1 MSSLKKMKRTTL
13 IILSLFI
20 FLASCSDKLDKT
32 KPTRENIT
40 ESVYASGIVKS
51 KNQYKVFSLA
61 NGLIDKILVSE
72 GDLVKKG
79 DVLIR
84 LVNTS
89 TELNTE
95 NAKLSADYA
104 AVAANSEKLDELK
117 ISIEMARNKMEND
130 NLLYQKQKNLWAERI
145 GTQNELDL
153 KELNAKSSTNAYN
166 TAKLR
171 FTNLQKQIN
180 FQAKQSQK
188 SLELAQKS
196 NNDFSI
202 RSDINGK
209 VYQLLM
215 ETGEMVNTLS
225 PVAIIGDDAAF
236 LLELQVDEY
245 DINRVKIG
253 QKIAM
258 SMDSYKGQVFQ
269 CLVSKINPIMNE
281 RTKSFTI
288 EASFIEPPK
297 TLYPNLTCE
306 ANIIIQQKTKSITIP
321 RAYLL
326 EGNYVYLEKDKK
338 TKVVTG
344 LKDYQKVE
352 ILGGI
357 TTNDYIYKPI
367 E

>member
-1 MSSLKKMKRTTL
+1 
-13 IILSLFI
+13 
-20 FLASCSDKLDKT
+20 
-32 KPTRENIT
+32 
-40 ESVYASGIVKS
+40 VGIEV
-51 KNQYKVFSLA
+51 
-61 NGLIDKILVSE
+61 
-72 GDLVKKG
+72 
-79 DVLIR
+79 
-84 LVNTS
+84 
-89 TELNTE
+89 
-95 NAKLSADYA
+95 
-104 AVAANSEKLDELK
+104 
-117 ISIEMARNKMEND
+117 ARNKMDND
-130 NLLYQKQKNLWAERI
+130 DLLYQKQKNLWAEQI
-145 GTQNELDL
+145 GTKNELEL
-153 KELNAKSSTNAYN
+153 KELTAKSSRNAFN
-166 TAKLR
+166 SARLR
-171 FTNLQKQIN
+171 YTNLQKQIN
-180 FQAKQSQK
+180 FQAKQAQK
-188 SLELAQKS
+188 VLELAQKT

-202 RSDINGK
+202 KSDIDGK

-215 ETGEMVNTLS
+215 EEGEMVNSLS
-225 PVAIIGDDAAF
+225 PVAIIGDHSAF

-245 DINRVKIG
+245 DINSIKIG
-253 QKIAM
+253 QKIAL

-288 EASFIEPPK
+288 EARFMDPPK

-326 EGNYVYLEKDKK
+326 DGNYVYLEKDKK

-357 TTNDYIYKPI
+357 TTSDYIYKPK

>member
-1 MSSLKKMKRTTL
+1 MKKNT
-13 IILSLFI
+13 IILLSI
-20 FLASCSDKLDKT
+20 FFTSCNDKLEKV
-32 KPTRENIT
+32 KPVIENIT

-72 GDLVKKG
+72 GDTIKKG
-79 DVLIR
+79 EVLIR

-95 NAKLSADYA
+95 NAKISADYA

-117 ISIEMARNKMEND
+117 FSIEIARNKMEND

-145 GTQNELDL
+145 GTQNELEL

-171 FTNLQKQIN
+171 YTALQKQIT
-180 FQAKQSQK
+180 FQAKQTQK
-188 SLELAQKS
+188 NLELAQKN
-196 NNDFSI
+196 NNDFNI
-202 RSDINGK
+202 KSDIDGK

-215 ETGEMVNTLS
+215 EEGEMINSLS
-225 PVAIIGDDAAF
+225 PVAIIGDNSEF

-288 EASFIEPPK
+288 EASFIDPPK

-321 RAYLL
+321 RTYLL
-326 EGNYVYLEKDKK
+326 EGNYVFLEKDKK

-357 TTNDYIYKPI
+357 TANDYIYKPI

>member
-20 FLASCSDKLDKT
+20 FLASCSDKLEKT
-32 KPTRENIT
+32 KPIRENIT
-40 ESVYASGIVKS
+40 ESVYASGVVKS

-72 GDLVKKG
+72 GDFVKKG

-166 TAKLR
+166 SAKLR

-188 SLELAQKS
+188 SLELAQKT

-202 RSDINGK
+202 RSEINGK
-209 VYQLLM
+209 VYQLLL
-215 ETGEMVNTLS
+215 EAGEMVNTLS

-253 QKIAM
+253 QKLAM

-288 EASFIEPPK
+288 EASFIDPPK

-306 ANIIIQQKTKSITIP
+306 ANIIIQQKTNSITIP

-326 EGNYVYLEKDKK
+326 EGNYVYLEKNKK

>member
-1 MSSLKKMKRTTL
+1 
-13 IILSLFI
+13 LFI
-20 FLASCSDKLDKT
+20 FLVSCSDKLEKT

-61 NGLIDKILVSE
+61 NGLIDQILVSE
-72 GDLVKKG
+72 GDIIKKG
-79 DVLIR
+79 QVLIR

-89 TELNTE
+89 TELNTA
-95 NAKLSADYA
+95 NAKLSADYSS
-104 AVAANSEKLDELK
+104 VAANSEKLDELK
-117 ISIEMARNKMEND
+117 ISIDLARIKMDND
-130 NLLYQKQKNLWAERI
+130 NLLYQKQKNLWSERI
-145 GTQNELDL
+145 GTLNELEQ
-153 KELNAKSSTNAYN
+153 KELTAKSSTNAYN

-171 FTNLQKQIN
+171 FTNLQKQII
-180 FQAKQSQK
+180 FQAKQTQK
-188 SLELAQKS
+188 NFELAQKT
-196 NNDFSI
+196 NNDFNI
-202 RSDINGK
+202 KSDINGK

-215 ETGEMVNTLS
+215 EKGEMVNTLS
-225 PVAIIGDDAAF
+225 PVAIIGDDSSF

-258 SMDSYKGQVFQ
+258 SMDSYKGQVFS
-269 CLVSKINPIMNE
+269 CLVTKIYPIMNE
-281 RTKSFTI
+281 KTKSFTI
-288 EASFIEPPK
+288 EASFIDPPK

-306 ANIIIQQKTKSITIP
+306 ANIIIQQKSKSITIP
-321 RAYLL
+321 RAYLF
-326 EGNYVYLEKDKK
+326 EGNFVYLEKNKK
-338 TKVVTG
+338 VKVLTG

-357 TTNDYIYKPI
+357 STNDYIYKPI

>member
-1 MSSLKKMKRTTL
+1 MKRTTL

-20 FLASCSDKLDKT
+20 FLASCSDKLEKT

-40 ESVYASGIVKS
+40 ESVYASGVIKS

-188 SLELAQKS
+188 TLELAQKT

-202 RSDINGK
+202 RSEINGK

-215 ETGEMVNTLS
+215 EAGEMVNTLS
-225 PVAIIGDDAAF
+225 PVAIIGDDSAF

-288 EASFIEPPK
+288 EASFIDPPK

-306 ANIIIQQKTKSITIP
+306 ANIIIQQKTNSITIP

-326 EGNYVYLEKDKK
+326 EGNYVYLKKNKK

-357 TTNDYIYKPI
+357 STNDYIYKPI